1 MIENNEIYRAMEETI
16 QRFHC
21 TIVRMEISILYHMIV
36 NSQLSHDNLTRCY
49 IIVDIMHNTSK
60 EGSRMFNSHETTIKI
75 CP

>member
-36 NSQLSHDNLTRCY
+36 NGQLSHDNLTMCY
-49 IIVDIMHNTSK
+49 MIVDMHNTSQ
-60 EGSRMFNSHETTIKI
+60 EGSRKFNSHEATIKI